1 MRKTLATAAAI
12 LLTAALSAENIFKGN
27 TFSVEDDE
35 VFYKFT
41 DDKNAK
47 IFSNDTDEG
56 ETTHMELEYILDEK
70 NMTIRLCP
78 KKIRTALFGIPGIED
93 RLVTKKELL
102 DTIKAKGFKEDVFNK
117 QFEEF
122 SGFNP
127 HIKLGK
133 KDAVDKVL
141 NVFLYSEFFGDSEY
155 DESVDYKAKV
165 LEMDTD
171 EEEMPM
177 EDVEKEIELLT
188 RAMKAT
194 LSNIDMELKILSA
207 SVSLTFDFSM
217 TFNYE
222 QEEDGSVKFTESPQ
236 SVDAQTAFLQM
247 EADGTARSVYIT
259 KGILSIV
266 REGEDGRTPE
276 IDRYATND
284 NLKKPAGRITFL
296 KAGNPREKIKAAYKL
311 DNSQDPVTMEITFKS
326 GALNGFTI
334 RGLYH
339 TSKSTLIPIK

>member
-1 MRKTLATAAAI
+1 MKKTLAIAAAF
-12 LLTAALSAENIFKGN
+12 LLTAALSAENIFKGS

-41 DDKNAK
+41 DDTNAK

-70 NMTIRLCP
+70 NKTIKLSP

-102 DTIKAKGFKEDVFNK
+102 DTIKAENFKEDVFNK

-133 KDAVDKVL
+133 KDALDKVL
-141 NVFLYSEFFGDSEY
+141 NVFLYSEFFSDSEY

-165 LEMDTD
+165 LEMDAD
-171 EEEMPM
+171 EEEMPK
-177 EDVEKEIELLT
+177 EEVEKEIELLT

-194 LSNIDMELKILSA
+194 LANIDMELKILSA

-236 SVDAQTAFLQM
+236 SVNAQTAFLQM
-247 EADGTARSVYIT
+247 EADGTARSAYIT

-284 NLKKPAGRITFL
+284 SLKKPAGRITFL

-311 DNSQDPVTMEITFKS
+311 DNSQDPVVMEVTFKS
-326 GALNGFTI
+326 GALKGFTI
-334 RGLYH
+334 KGLYH

>member
-1 MRKTLATAAAI
+1 MKKTLAIAAAF

-41 DDKNAK
+41 DDTNAK

-56 ETTHMELEYILDEK
+56 ETTHIELEYILDEK
-70 NMTIRLCP
+70 NRTIKLSP

-102 DTIKAKGFKEDVFNK
+102 DTIKAENFKEDVFNK

-133 KDAVDKVL
+133 KDALDKVL
-141 NVFLYSEFFGDSEY
+141 NVFLYSEFFSDSEY

-165 LEMDTD
+165 LEMDAD
-171 EEEMPM
+171 EEEMPK
-177 EDVEKEIELLT
+177 EEVEKEIELLT
-188 RAMKAT
+188 RAMKGT
-194 LSNIDMELKILSA
+194 LANIDMELKILSA

-222 QEEDGSVKFTESPQ
+222 QAEDGSVKFTESPQ

-247 EADGTARSVYIT
+247 EADGTARSAYIT

-284 NLKKPAGRITFL
+284 SLKKPAGRITFL

-311 DNSQDPVTMEITFKS
+311 NNSQDPVIMEVTFKS
-326 GALNGFTI
+326 GALKGFTI
-334 RGLYH
+334 KGLYH
-339 TSKSTLIPIK
+339 TSKSTLIPVK

>member
-1 MRKTLATAAAI
+1 MRKTLAIAAAF

-35 VFYKFT
+35 VFYKFI
-41 DDKNAK
+41 DDTNAK

-70 NMTIRLCP
+70 NKTIKLSP

-102 DTIKAKGFKEDVFNK
+102 DTIKAENFKEDVFNK

-133 KDAVDKVL
+133 KDALDKVL
-141 NVFLYSEFFGDSEY
+141 NVFLYSEFFSDSEY

-165 LEMDTD
+165 LEMDAD
-171 EEEMPM
+171 EEEMPK
-177 EDVEKEIELLT
+177 EEVEKEIELLT

-194 LSNIDMELKILSA
+194 LANIDMELKILSA

-236 SVDAQTAFLQM
+236 SVNAQTAFLQM
-247 EADGTARSVYIT
+247 EADGTARSAYIT

-284 NLKKPAGRITFL
+284 SLKKPAGRITFV

-311 DNSQDPVTMEITFKS
+311 DNSQDPVVMEVTFKS
-326 GALNGFTI
+326 GVLKDFTMK
-334 RGLYH
+334 GLYH
-339 TSKSTLIPIK
+339 TSSDTLFPVK